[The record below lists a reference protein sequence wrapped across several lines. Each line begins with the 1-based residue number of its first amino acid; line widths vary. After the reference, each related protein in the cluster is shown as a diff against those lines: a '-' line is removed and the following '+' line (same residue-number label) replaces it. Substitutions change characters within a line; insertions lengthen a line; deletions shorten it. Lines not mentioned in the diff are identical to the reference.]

1 MDAILKR
8 YKWNKKTF
16 FAIVDKSS
24 CPVDPYASA
33 YLNTLIHFKL
43 STQSRYGGELLFVLK
58 YFHSK
63 GIDLTERAASAEL
76 LTMSE
81 YISFYEHSAKDAGHN
96 SNGKVVPLFANTG
109 DKSFRNILASNTLQA
124 AKVSNGT
131 QRGRIHRLRMYLTWL
146 FEQFHDPISASKHI
160 EDKLHKLTKKMITDE
175 QSLNSEENQETR
187 HPEDDA
193 IPPEIF
199 CKMLEVIRPN
209 SPNNPFTERN
219 RLRNYLIVSIFLDT
233 GIRRGALAKLKSSD
247 LRTDRSGSSLWI
259 YSNHDDPSDPRH
271 ERPNQKTKS
280 HLANLRP
287 ELMDALLFYIEHVR
301 NEAPGALNHDF
312 VFVSESNARGTK
324 GQPLAAKSINDVF
337 FTLSQVLNHRLHPHL
352 LRHMWND
359 IFDDKADYQ
368 NFTSGQIDDARKY
381 AMGWS
386 ANSTMA
392 DTYNDRRTHKR
403 VCQIMQEHQDR
414 VDSNK

>member
-1 MDAILKR
+1 MKR

-16 FAIVDKSS
+16 YSIVDKSS
-24 CPVDPYASA
+24 CPVDPYASV
-33 YLNTLIHFKL
+33 YLNTLIHYKL
-43 STQSRYGGELLFVLK
+43 STQSRYGGELLFALK

-63 GIDLTERAASAEL
+63 GIDLTERAASGKL

-81 YISFYEHSAKDAGHN
+81 YTSFYVHSAKNAGYSIN
-96 SNGKVVPLFANTG
+96 EKVVPLFAKAE
-109 DKSFRNILASNTLQA
+109 DKSFRNILASNTFLA
-124 AKVSNGT
+124 SKVSNDT

-146 FEQFHDPISASKHI
+146 FEQFHDPLSVSKHL
-160 EDKLHKLTKKMITDE
+160 EDKLNKLTMKMIIDE
-175 QSLNSEENQETR
+175 QSLKSEEIQETR
-187 HPEDDA
+187 HPEDNA

-199 CKMLEVIRPN
+199 CKMLEVIRPS

-219 RLRNYLIVSIFLDT
+219 RLRNYLIVSILLDT
-233 GIRRGALAKLKSSD
+233 GIRRGALAKLKVSD
-247 LRTDRSGSSLWI
+247 LRSDQSGSSLWI
-259 YSNHDDPSDPRH
+259 YSNHDDPSDPRL

-280 HLANLRP
+280 HLANLRF

-301 NEAPGALNHDF
+301 NEVPGALNHDF

-324 GQPLAAKSINDVF
+324 GQPLAAKSVNEVF
-337 FTLSQVLNHRLHPHL
+337 FTLSQLLNHRLHPHL

-359 IFDDKADYQ
+359 IFDDNADHQ
-368 NFTSGQIDDARKY
+368 NFTSGWVDDARKY

-386 ANSTMA
+386 ANSTMT
-392 DTYNDRRTHKR
+392 DIYNDRRTHKR
-403 VCQIMQEHQDR
+403 VRQIMQEHQNR

>member
-8 YKWNKKTF
+8 YKWNKTTF
-16 FAIVDKSS
+16 FAIVDISS
-24 CPVDPYASA
+24 CPVDPYASV
-33 YLNTLIHFKL
+33 YLNTLIHYKL
-43 STQSRYGGELLFVLK
+43 STQSRYSGELLFALK

-63 GIDLTERAASAEL
+63 GIDLTERAASGQL

-81 YISFYEHSAKDAGHN
+81 YISFYKHSAKNAGYS
-96 SNGKVVPLFANTG
+96 SNDKVVPLFANAE
-109 DKSFRNILASNTLQA
+109 DKSFRNILAANTFLA
-124 AKVSNGT
+124 SKVSNDT

-146 FEQFHDPISASKHI
+146 LEQFHDPVSVSKHL
-160 EDKLHKLTKKMITDE
+160 EDKLNKLTMKMITDE
-175 QSLNSEENQETR
+175 QSLKSVENQETR
-187 HPEDDA
+187 HPEDNA
-193 IPPEIF
+193 IPPDIF
-199 CKMLEVIRPN
+199 CKMLEIIRPS

-219 RLRNYLIVSIFLDT
+219 RLRNYLIVNIFIDT
-233 GIRRGALAKLKSSD
+233 GIRRGALAKLKVSD
-247 LRTDRSGSSLWI
+247 LRSDRSGSSLWI

-280 HLANLRP
+280 HLANLKP
-287 ELMDALLFYIEHVR
+287 ELMDALFFYIEHVR
-301 NEAPGALNHDF
+301 NEALEARNHDF

-337 FTLSQVLNHRLHPHL
+337 FKLSHVLNHRLHPHL

-359 IFDDKADYQ
+359 IFDDKADHQ
-368 NFTSGQIDDARKY
+368 NFTSAQVEDARKY

-403 VCQIMQEHQDR
+403 VRQIMTEHQDR

>member
-8 YKWNKKTF
+8 YKWNQKTF

-24 CPVDPYASA
+24 CPVDPHASV
-33 YLNTLIHFKL
+33 YLNTLTHYKL
-43 STQSRYGGELLFVLK
+43 STQSRYCGELLFALK

-63 GIDLTERAASAEL
+63 GIDLTERAASGKL

-81 YISFYEHSAKDAGHN
+81 YISFYEHSAKNVGC
-96 SNGKVVPLFANTG
+96 SSSEKVVPLFANAES
-109 DKSFRNILASNTLQA
+109 KSFRNILESNTFLSS
-124 AKVSNGT
+124 KVSNDT

-146 FEQFHDPISASKHI
+146 FEQFHDPISVSNYL
-160 EDKLHKLTKKMITDE
+160 EDKLNKLTMKMITDE
-175 QSLNSEENQETR
+175 QSLTSDEGQETR
-187 HPEDDA
+187 HPDDEA

-199 CKMLEVIRPN
+199 CKMLEIIRPS
-209 SPNNPFTERN
+209 SPGNPFTARN
-219 RLRNYLIVSIFLDT
+219 RLRNYLIVSILLDT
-233 GIRRGALAKLKSSD
+233 GIRRGALAKLKVSD
-247 LRTDRSGSSLWI
+247 LRSDRSGSSLWI
-259 YSNHDDPSDPRH
+259 YSNHDDPSDPRL

-280 HLANLRP
+280 HLANLKF

-301 NEAPGALNHDF
+301 NEVPGALNHDF

-324 GQPLAAKSINDVF
+324 GQPLATKSVNEVF

-359 IFDDKADYQ
+359 IFDDNADHQ
-368 NFTSGQIDDARKY
+368 NFTSEQVEDARKY

-386 ANSTMA
+386 ANSTMT

-414 VDSNK
+414 VDSSK